1 MHITRIIIFLFLIA
15 VSNPAKTAELQLKS
29 EVPFREDAGLSI
41 SEYYIAEGK
50 YAEAVDAASSV
61 LKRHPKSADAYAY
74 RGYALIQLGDIPKA
88 KENLQRAIAANATHL
103 GANVYLGEIYLT
115 EDNVAQAL
123 EQMQVIRMICGE
135 IGCAELDALQSSIN
149 RYRKEKKKQGG
160 Q

>member
-1 MHITRIIIFLFLIA
+1 MHITRILLFLFFA
-15 VSNPAKTAELQLKS
+15 VAAVPAGAAELQLKS

-50 YAEAVDAASSV
+50 YAQAVDAASGV

-74 RGYALIQLGDIPKA
+74 RGYALMQLGDNVKA

-103 GANVYLGEIYLT
+103 GANVYLGEIYLA

-123 EQMQVIRMICGE
+123 EQMQVVRMICGE
-135 IGCAELDALQSSIN
+135 TGCAELDALQSSIN

-160 Q
+160 